1 MKNRLAQIRRE
12 LKRNL
17 DEIDSGNKIVVATYL
32 FGSNVNE
39 GAGPDLEGDKRELSV
54 KMKVKS
60 STADDRRFNH
70 GFFLLFFR

>member
-17 DEIDSGNKIVVATYL
+17 DEIDSGNKIVVAACL

-60 STADDRRFNH
+60 STADDRRFHH